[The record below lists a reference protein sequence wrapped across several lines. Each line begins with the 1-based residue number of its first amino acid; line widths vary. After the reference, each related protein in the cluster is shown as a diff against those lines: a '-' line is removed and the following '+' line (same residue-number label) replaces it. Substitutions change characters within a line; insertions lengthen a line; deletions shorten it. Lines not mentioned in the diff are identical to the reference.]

1 MTDYQTELNSK
12 ELEVLVGILNSVNS
26 MASTQIHLD
35 NLDGFVEERLSPW
48 QIDRLHEK
56 LLKQWKRV
64 WEA

>member
-1 MTDYQTELNSK
+1 MEDYQTELNSK

-35 NLDGFVEERLSPW
+35 SLDGFVEERLTPW
-48 QIDRLHEK
+48 QVDRLHEK

>member
-35 NLDGFVEERLSPW
+35 SLDGFVEERLTPW
-48 QIDRLHEK
+48 QVDRLHEK